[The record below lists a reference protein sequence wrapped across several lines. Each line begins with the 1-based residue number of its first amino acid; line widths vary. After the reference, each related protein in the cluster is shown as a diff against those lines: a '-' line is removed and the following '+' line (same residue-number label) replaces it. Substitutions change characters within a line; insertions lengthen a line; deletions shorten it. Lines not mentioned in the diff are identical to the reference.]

1 MLTTKRYEYMPIEKI
16 GIHPMLHNHRTLN
29 THKVEH
35 LNTDILRNGL
45 LEPLVVWEKNY
56 NEYYLVGGF
65 HRMAAIERIREK
77 NPGYFDQI
85 DVRIVAGAPDEM
97 RALNLKL
104 NTDRVD
110 TKMTDYFDTVI
121 YLNNAN
127 WTKEM
132 IAEFLD
138 KSVSWIEEIIRY
150 VPGMDMPVR
159 KMMEDGALSWNKAKA
174 ICRTVRDAPAGQE
187 NIILE
192 RELAK
197 LGEPNPDSKTK
208 KKPLTVK
215 NLKKRLSTRIKEA
228 PKTQYSVGVED
239 LFSLVLILEGK
250 EYEDAHLARVRES
263 FPGLLD

>member
-1 MLTTKRYEYMPIEKI
+1 MLTTKRYEYMPIGEI
-16 GIHPMLHNHRTLN
+16 GIHPLLHNHRTLN
-29 THKVEH
+29 TQKVDH

-85 DVRIVAGAPDEM
+85 DVRIVAGNPDEM

-110 TKMTDYFDTVI
+110 TKITDYFDTVI

-127 WTKEM
+127 WSKEK

-150 VPGMDMPVR
+150 VPGMDMHIR
-159 KMMEDGALSWNKAKA
+159 KMMEDGVLSWNKAKS
-174 ICRTVRDAPAGQE
+174 ICRAVRDASAGQE
-187 NIILE
+187 KITLE
-192 RELAK
+192 QELAK
-197 LGEPNPDSKTK
+197 LAGSNPSSKTR

-228 PKTQYSVGVED
+228 PQTHYSVDVED
-239 LFSLVLILEGK
+239 LFSLVLLLEGK
-250 EYEDAHLARVRES
+250 EYEDAHLVRVRES